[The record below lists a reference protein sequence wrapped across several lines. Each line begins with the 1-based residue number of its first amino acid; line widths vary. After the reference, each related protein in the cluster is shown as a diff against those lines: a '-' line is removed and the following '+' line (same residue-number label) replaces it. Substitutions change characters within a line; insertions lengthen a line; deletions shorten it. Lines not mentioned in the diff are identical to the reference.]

1 MDHIGD
7 RLQYRF
13 QRKKIHPKDKKFVVL
28 NWNAYQEGPNAFDTS
43 QR

>member
-13 QRKKIHPKDKKFVVL
+13 QRKIHPKDKKFVVL
-28 NWNAYQEGPNAFDTS
+28 NWNAYQEGPNAFDKS
-43 QR
+43 KR